1 RVAQPDPGCR
11 LRRGDR
17 EHVQR
22 QHPATGRCLGAGA
35 GQRLHAERV
44 EALAVIACPGT
55 AADSPRPFP
64 PFQESTSMAITVGST
79 TPTTGLLTSM
89 GVGSGLDVATL
100 VDKLVAAKK
109 APQQN
114 QITNQAALANTQ
126 LSSLGQIGAA
136 LSALQS
142 AMASITDGSAFNA
155 RTVTSADTDVLGA
168 TASGSPVSGSYK
180 IDVTQLATALKA
192 SSGAFA
198 DSSAKV
204 GTGTLTLAVDGQ
216 SMSLD
221 LTDSNN
227 SLAQVRDAINKAS
240 DNPGISATIVTGTDG
255 AHLVLSGTRTG
266 AANGFVVS
274 SSGGDGVAGHGAGN
288 SVSGAIDGLTLNLVA
303 SGQTTLTVAN
313 DPSKGSS
320 ALSNLVNT
328 YNSFVGIYQN
338 LTKYDATSGTAGAMI
353 GDATIN
359 GINSTLSRLVGGV
372 VNGTSLAALGIS
384 LQVDGTLK
392 LDNGKLTQAMS
403 DGGKLA
409 SQLFGGDTGL
419 AAQWNG
425 QLDQWVGP
433 NGTLAGR
440 TSSISQQLSAL
451 KDQQAT
457 LDSRMADLTARYQAQ
472 FTALDTLMSKLNS
485 TSSYLQQQFD
495 ALNNINKK

>member
-1 RVAQPDPGCR
+1 
-11 LRRGDR
+11 
-17 EHVQR
+17 
-22 QHPATGRCLGAGA
+22 
-35 GQRLHAERV
+35 
-44 EALAVIACPGT
+44 
-55 AADSPRPFP
+55 
-64 PFQESTSMAITVGST
+64 MAITVGST

-100 VDKLVAAKK
+100 VDKLVAARK

-126 LSSLGQIGAA
+126 LSGLGQISAA

-155 RTVTSADTDVLGA
+155 RTVTSGATDVLGA
-168 TASGSPVSGSYK
+168 SASGNPVGGSYK
-180 IDVTQLATALKA
+180 VEVTQLATSLKA
-192 SSGAFA
+192 TSGAYA
-198 DSSAKV
+198 DSSAKL
-204 GTGTLTLAVDGQ
+204 GTGTLTFTVDGQ
-216 SMSLD
+216 SMNLQLD
-221 LTDSNN
+221 DSNN

-240 DNPGISATIVTGTDG
+240 DNPGVSATIVTGTDG

-274 SSGGDGVAGHGAGN
+274 SSGGDGNLAALDYDAAAASGNALTVITAAQDAQYSIDGLAGHSAGN
-288 SVSGAIDGLTLNLVA
+288 SISSAIDGLTLNLVKVGE
-303 SGQTTLTVAN
+303 STLTVAN

-359 GINSTLSRLVGGV
+359 GINSTLSRLIGGSA
-372 VNGTSLAALGIS
+372 NGTSLAALGVS

-392 LDNGKLTQAMS
+392 LDNDKLTKAMG

-419 AAQWNG
+419 AAQINS
-425 QLDQWVGP
+425 QLDQWVGSS
-433 NGTLAGR
+433 GTLAGR
-440 TSSISQQLSAL
+440 TDSISQQLKSL
-451 KDQQAT
+451 KDQQTT

>member
-1 RVAQPDPGCR
+1 
-11 LRRGDR
+11 
-17 EHVQR
+17 
-22 QHPATGRCLGAGA
+22 
-35 GQRLHAERV
+35 
-44 EALAVIACPGT
+44 
-55 AADSPRPFP
+55 
-64 PFQESTSMAITVGST
+64 MAITVGST

-126 LSSLGQIGAA
+126 LSGLGQVGAA

-155 RTVTSADTDVLGA
+155 RTVTAADTDVLGA
-168 TASGSPVSGSYK
+168 TASGTPVSGSYK

-204 GTGTLTLAVDGQ
+204 GTGTLTLTVDGK

-240 DNPGISATIVTGTDG
+240 DNPGVSATIVTGTDG

-274 SSGGDGVAGHGAGN
+274 SSGGDGGLAALDYDAAAGSGNALTVITAAQDAQYSIDGVAGHGAGN

-372 VNGTSLAALGIS
+372 ANGTSLAALGIS

-392 LDNGKLTQAMS
+392 LDNDKLTAAMS

-409 SQLFGGDTGL
+409 SQLFGGDAGL
-419 AAQWNG
+419 AAQLNG
-425 QLDQWVGP
+425 QLDQWVGT

-440 TSSISQQLSAL
+440 TSSISQQLNAL